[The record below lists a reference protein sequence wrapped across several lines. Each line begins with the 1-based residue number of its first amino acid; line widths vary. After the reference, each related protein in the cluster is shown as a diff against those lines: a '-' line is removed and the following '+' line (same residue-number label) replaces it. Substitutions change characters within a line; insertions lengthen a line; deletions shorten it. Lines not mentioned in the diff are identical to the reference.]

1 MVRILIINVPFH
13 GHVNPTIAITKELVD
28 RGYKVTYLIS
38 EEFREELVLT
48 GARIILYDYDEKK
61 AMSLKGMKLTMS
73 KIYETA
79 LRIGKN
85 YDLII
90 YEFMFFMGKNLGDT
104 LKKPTIRLISM
115 FAFNKNTFNPKTSD
129 KSSLQLKLI
138 QNKLARKIF
147 TQIIFGKGKVKNNDI
162 LAEVLEN
169 VPELNIVFT
178 SRKFQTHSEE
188 FQHTRYKFI
197 GPSIIKRTEKNN
209 IPLNKLKEKVIYISL
224 GTLFNK
230 SLNFYKIC
238 LKAFSD
244 VDMTILMSI
253 GKNINIKDLG
263 TIPDNFL
270 VYQVVPQLEVLKR
283 TNVFIT
289 HGGMNSVNE
298 AIYYGV
304 PVITIPQSAD
314 QPAVARRLEELG
326 LGKIINKKNVSVET
340 LKNSLNDVL
349 YNGLYKENMKMMSE
363 DMINCGGYI
372 AATTEIEKY
381 IGLNFSISTK
391 YNTYYT

>member
-1 MVRILIINVPFH
+1 MVKILIINVPFH

-38 EEFREELVLT
+38 EEFREEIALT
-48 GARIILYDYDEKK
+48 GASIMLYDYNEKL
-61 AMSLKGMKLTMS
+61 AMSLKGMRLTMS

-90 YEFMFFMGKNLGDT
+90 YEFMFFMGKHLGDT

-115 FAFNKNTFNPKTSD
+115 FAFNKNTINPKNSG
-129 KSSLQLKLI
+129 KSSFKFKLI

-147 TQIIFGKGKVKNNDI
+147 TQLIIGEEKVKNNDI
-162 LAEVLEN
+162 LTEVLEN

-178 SRKFQTHSEE
+178 SRKFQIHSEQ
-188 FQHTRYKFI
+188 FQRARYKFI
-197 GPSIIKRTEKNN
+197 GPSIIKRAEKNN

-230 SLNFYKIC
+230 SLNFFQIC

-244 VDMTILMSI
+244 VDMSIIMSI
-253 GKNINIKDLG
+253 GKNVNIKDLG

-270 VYQVVPQLEVLKR
+270 VYQVVPQLDVLKR

-289 HGGMNSVNE
+289 HGGMNSANE

-304 PVITIPQSAD
+304 PVITIPQFAD

-326 LGKIINKKNVSVET
+326 LGIVIDKKNVSVET
-340 LKNSLNDVL
+340 LKKALNDVL
-349 YNGLYKENMKMMSE
+349 NNSMYKENMKIMSE
-363 DMINCGGYI
+363 DMINCGGYK

-381 IGLNFSISTK
+381 IGLNFSIGTK